1 MSKKPRPKKRYR
13 PRSLA
18 VPPYLGAMK
27 IGTRH
32 NHEAEDRAFLLRV
45 ANRTADAAEVVKNL
59 EILQCGWVLASSM
72 AESQT
77 LRTCLKHGVQA
88 LDKYLDPEGKE
99 FDRQSF
105 EALAQSVEVCRDII
119 EHAGQLERDQA
130 FLAVVSGKVD
140 LSVFEDNSPKK

>member
-1 MSKKPRPKKRYR
+1 M
-13 PRSLA
+13 A

-32 NHEAEDRAFLLRV
+32 DHEAEDRVFLLRA
-45 ANRTADAAEVVKNL
+45 ANKTADSTEIVKYL
-59 EILQCGWVLASSM
+59 EILQCAWVLASSM
-72 AESQT
+72 AESQV

-99 FDRQSF
+99 FDQASF

-140 LSVFEDNSPKK
+140 LSVFMDDSPKK